1 MKGQNIDMTKM
12 IEIFNQ
18 IAMREGYKLIVNE
31 IDPLQ
36 FFSTRKQFYEMV
48 DRLIEF
54 YIESEE
60 YEKCALLLEAKK
72 KNGWK
77 QSEVTEKEN

>member
-77 QSEVTEKEN
+77 QSEVTEKES

>member
-1 MKGQNIDMTKM
+1 MTKM

-77 QSEVTEKEN
+77 QSEVTEKES